1 MFFASAQRDVQQGVD
16 RYCRHIEDAM
26 AALQGALA
34 RYVETQDR
42 EALRADVPTVHR
54 NESAA
59 DDVRGD
65 IEVLMFSRGVFPESR
80 GEILQLLEKMDRV
93 PNRAEA
99 AVRMVV
105 EQHIAIPEAL
115 GPQLLTLA
123 KVSARAVAAMLDGA
137 RTLFEH
143 YARATEDIGKIDEIE
158 SEVDALESELVE
170 RIFDSD
176 MEGWQ
181 KILLRD
187 LVARI
192 ASLSDSAEAVGEHIR
207 IMVAKRTL

>member
-65 IEVLMFSRGVFPESR
+65 IEGTHVSRGVFPES
-80 GEILQLLEKMDRV
+80 
-93 PNRAEA
+93 A
-99 AVRMVV
+99 ARSCSFSRKWT
-105 EQHIAIPEAL
+105 ACRT
-115 GPQLLTLA
+115 GPRPP
-123 KVSARAVAAMLDGA
+123 SA
-137 RTLFEH
+137 
-143 YARATEDIGKIDEIE
+143 
-158 SEVDALESELVE
+158 
-170 RIFDSD
+170 
-176 MEGWQ
+176 
-181 KILLRD
+181 
-187 LVARI
+187 
-192 ASLSDSAEAVGEHIR
+192 
-207 IMVAKRTL
+207 